1 MTVQGIGPHY
11 QIIVTTEHFMDRLEI
26 QVEITDGER
35 LESYAGLEGLIREIR
50 QKLRVVL
57 QIDAKVTLLNP
68 QTLERTAGKSKRV
81 IDKREKCF

>member
-1 MTVQGIGPHY
+1 
-11 QIIVTTEHFMDRLEI
+11 MDRLEI